1 MAKVISATEAKVRWG
16 KVMDWVADEGEE
28 VIIETRGRPRAV
40 LVSYE
45 AYQEFRRL
53 REKAR
58 REEALQKLEALA
70 AEVRKRNRDLSAEEA
85 EALADRFVREVIE
98 EMATEGKI
106 AFREG

>member
-40 LVSYE
+40 LLSYE
-45 AYQEFRRL
+45 AYREFRRL
-53 REKAR
+53 REEAHR
-58 REEALQKLEALA
+58 REALRRLEALA
-70 AEVRKRNRDLSAEEA
+70 REVKERNRDLSAEEA

-98 EMATEGKI
+98 EMVAEGKI
-106 AFREG
+106 AFQEE